1 MRFPY
6 GGGMKVVKKNFL
18 NQLSFFLSNTSF
30 FSGTPPRIAKDTIDF
45 SVCLTQE
52 PDNPPVPFSFMNE
65 KVWIKVKASKDAA

>member
-1 MRFPY
+1 MRYPHWRTWKWLKELPKSSVY
-6 GGGMKVVKKNFL
+6 
-18 NQLSFFLSNTSF
+18 LSNTSL

-65 KVWIKVKASKDAA
+65 KVWIKVKALEDSA